1 MQSYAGVSWA
11 AQGTGAKEEAADVCG
26 KEAVLCSGGR
36 SGLPTAWKAQTRGDQ
51 DAESFQETW
60 ASCGSVIQGG
70 FWRGS
75 LQGVDSRLWPTRG
88 KQGDLEEGGGS
99 GGASIGHVG

>member
-1 MQSYAGVSWA
+1 MLGREVGA
-11 AQGTGAKEEAADVCG
+11 AHSLESPD
-26 KEAVLCSGGR
+26 
-36 SGLPTAWKAQTRGDQ
+36 RGDQ
-51 DAESFQETW
+51 DAESCQEMW

-75 LQGVDSRLWPTRG
+75 LQGVDTRLWPTRG
-88 KQGDLEEGGGS
+88 KQGDLAEGGGS